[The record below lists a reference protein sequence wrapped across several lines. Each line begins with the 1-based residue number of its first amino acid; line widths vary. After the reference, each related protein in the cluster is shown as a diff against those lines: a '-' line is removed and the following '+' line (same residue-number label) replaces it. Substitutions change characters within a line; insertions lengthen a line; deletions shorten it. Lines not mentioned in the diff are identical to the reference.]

1 MKVARCNKQS
11 QPLSVNLLMPTE
23 STHAS
28 ELPANLPAS
37 PSEEKSGGML
47 KQAVFWGLTAVVI
60 ALFLAWPY
68 QQWDFGRRQSIL
80 TGWARWVSK
89 YSDWQFCLV
98 VPVLVGWLVWLRRD
112 LLRGLPLRGDW
123 LGLLPLAAGLFFF
136 WLGYKADTGYPG
148 FLAVQFVLAGMVLL
162 VAGMA
167 WMRALFFAWLFLFFS
182 WPMQPLEDSLASPLR
197 PKTAAMAASLL
208 RIVGVPAV
216 SEGSALQSAP
226 DAARDIEIGA
236 AFSLDVDAKCSGINS
251 LFALMMISALLGYLA
266 LRQPRSRLILFVC
279 AVPLAVAG
287 NVVRLLLLVAGTL
300 MFGGE
305 FAVGRRMG
313 EHQEMSPY
321 HMFAGFAVFGVALA
335 GMFALCWLFEGR
347 EMKRNMQRRVAGGSS
362 RVENAAIQAP
372 RRTWAQ
378 LAAAIL
384 LPLAALGIC
393 AGTDISFHVAEPG
406 VRLQLPLSLGDY
418 QGREYDMTAQE
429 KNLLDEGV
437 KLVRNLYSSSTGR
450 QIMTTVILSGF
461 VKRSLHRPEV
471 CLPNQGWTVTDRT
484 PLTLRLADGREVT
497 MMMMRIFRDAE
508 PQPGVRIR
516 TRAVNFYW
524 YIGSDGTACADHYEH
539 VFLSYFDSTF
549 RNIQHRWAMASIFVP
564 LPDQRVGQE
573 DPFIELGAVEDARN
587 FIAQLAPQFM
597 LNTSNAASGSN
608 PPASAP

>member
-1 MKVARCNKQS
+1 
-11 QPLSVNLLMPTE
+11 MPTE
-23 STHAS
+23 STHATD
-28 ELPANLPAS
+28 LPAAPEATLAGGKN
-37 PSEEKSGGML
+37 SGVPR
-47 KQAVFWGLTAVVI
+47 QVVFWSLAAVLA

-68 QQWDFGRRQSIL
+68 QQWDLGRRQSIL

-89 YSDWQFCLV
+89 YADWQFCLV

-112 LLRGLPLRGDW
+112 VLRGLPLQGDW
-123 LGLLPLAAGLFFF
+123 RGLLPLAAGLFFF

-148 FLAVQFVLAGMVLL
+148 FLAVQFVLAGMILL
-162 VAGMA
+162 VAGTA

-208 RIVGVPAV
+208 RMVGVPAI

-226 DAARDIEIGA
+226 DAARGLEIGA

-266 LRQPRSRLILFVC
+266 LRQPRSRLILFAC
-279 AVPLAVAG
+279 AIPLAVAG

-300 MFGGE
+300 MFGAE
-305 FAVGRRMG
+305 FAVGRRLG
-313 EHQEMSPY
+313 EHQEMSLY

-347 EMKRNMQRRVAGGSS
+347 EMKRNLQRRVAGASS
-362 RVENAAIQAP
+362 GGENSHTHTARAP
-372 RRTWAQ
+372 LAQ

-450 QIMTTVILSGF
+450 QIMSTVILSGY

-484 PLTLRLADGREVT
+484 PLTLRLADGREIT
-497 MMMMRIFRDAE
+497 MMMMRIFRDTE

-524 YIGSDGTACADHYEH
+524 YIGSDSTTCADHYGH

-564 LPDQRVGQE
+564 LPEQRVGQE
-573 DPFIELGAVEDARN
+573 DPFIELGAVEDARA
-587 FIAQLAPQFM
+587 FIALLAPQFM
-597 LNTSNAASGSN
+597 LNGANPASGSN

>member
-1 MKVARCNKQS
+1 
-11 QPLSVNLLMPTE
+11 MPTE

-28 ELPANLPAS
+28 DLPTTSAPAM
-37 PSEEKSGGML
+37 PAGGKNGGMMRHV
-47 KQAVFWGLTAVVI
+47 AFWSLAVVLL

-68 QQWDFGRRQSIL
+68 QQWDFGKRESIL
-80 TGWARWVSK
+80 TGWARWVNAK
-89 YSDWQFCLV
+89 SDWQFCLV

-112 LLRGLPLRGDW
+112 LLRSLPLQGDW
-123 LGLLPLAAGLFFF
+123 RGLLPLTAGLFFF

-148 FLAVQFVLAGMVLL
+148 FLAVQLVLGGMILL

-197 PKTAAMAASLL
+197 PMTAAMTASMLK
-208 RIVGVPAV
+208 IAGVPAV
-216 SEGSALQSAP
+216 NEGSILQSAP
-226 DAARDIEIGA
+226 DEARGIEIGS

-266 LRQPRSRLILFVC
+266 LRQPRSRLILFAC
-279 AVPLAVAG
+279 AIPLAMAG

-300 MFGGE
+300 MFGAE
-305 FAVGRRMG
+305 FAVGRRLG
-313 EHQEMSPY
+313 DHQEMSLY

-347 EMKRNMQRRVAGGSS
+347 EMKRNLQRRVAGAAPTGG
-362 RVENAAIQAP
+362 NASTLITHAP
-372 RRTWAQ
+372 LAQ

-406 VRLQLPLSLGDY
+406 VRLQLPLSLGEY
-418 QGREYDMTAQE
+418 QGREYDMTAEE

-437 KLVRNLYSSSTGR
+437 KLVRNVYASPTGR
-450 QIMTTVILSGF
+450 QFMSTVILSGF
-461 VKRSLHRPEV
+461 AKRSLHRPEV
-471 CLPNQGWTVTDRT
+471 CLPNQGWTVTDRM
-484 PLTLRLADGREVT
+484 PVTLRLADGREITV
-497 MMMMRIFRDAE
+497 MMMRIFRDAE
-508 PQPGVRIR
+508 PQPGTRIR

-524 YIGSDGTACADHYEH
+524 YIGSDGTTCPDHYEH
-539 VFLSYFDSTF
+539 VFLSYYDSIF
-549 RNIQHRWAMASIFVP
+549 RSIQHRWAMASIFVP
-564 LPDQRVGQE
+564 LPEQRVGQE
-573 DPFIELGAVEDARN
+573 DPFIELGAVEDARA

-597 LNTSNAASGSN
+597 LAKPSGASQ
-608 PPASAP
+608 